1 MDLYLAE
8 VEYRIERYMSSSSET
23 YNAVRLV
30 HAESLNEAI
39 DKVMK
44 HYEEKTVEYDRY
56 YTVCDIEV
64 TVPII

>member
-30 HAESLNEAI
+30 YAESLNEARE
-39 DKVMK
+39 KVRK

-56 YTVCDIEV
+56 YTVGDIEV

>member
-1 MDLYLAE
+1 MNIYLAE
-8 VEYRIERYMSSSSET
+8 VEYRIDRYMRPSSGT

-30 HAESLNEAI
+30 YAESLDEARE
-39 DKVMK
+39 KVKK